1 MSRVRDFSRT
11 FVIPLYQQH
20 WNSSIGWFPA
30 SFLNMD
36 KKVETYPDWALI
48 LAGNG
53 AKKVGNWQCL
63 GSWTFR
69 ELSALHYIS
78 TRTHLLP
85 GFLPV
90 SWTWIKKW
98 RHTPIGPSS
107 IVGNGAKKVGNWQ
120 CLGTGTFRELLA
132 AQYIGTGTRL
142 LPCFLPVSWTWIKEV
157 ETHPDYALLLGWNG
171 AKKVK
176 NWQCLGFGTFQ
187 EPFVPLYY
195 CTVSCILPLCS
206 ACLLGNCLLFV

>member
-1 MSRVRDFSRT
+1 MSRDRDFSRT
-11 FVIPLYQQH
+11 FSTPLYQFH
-20 WNSSIGWFPA
+20 NSSIAWFSA

-36 KKVETYPDWALI
+36 KKVETYTDWALI
-48 LAGNG
+48 LA
-53 AKKVGNWQCL
+53 
-63 GSWTFR
+63 
-69 ELSALHYIS
+69 
-78 TRTHLLP
+78 
-85 GFLPV
+85 
-90 SWTWIKKW
+90 
-98 RHTPIGPSS
+98 
-107 IVGNGAKKVGNWQ
+107 GNGAKKVGNWQ